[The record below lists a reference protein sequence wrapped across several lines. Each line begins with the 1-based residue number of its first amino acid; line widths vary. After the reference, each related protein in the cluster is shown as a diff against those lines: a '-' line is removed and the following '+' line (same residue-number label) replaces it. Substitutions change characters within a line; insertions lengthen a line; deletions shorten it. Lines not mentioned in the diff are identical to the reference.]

1 MFYECYIRV
10 IEHRSVN
17 VRLMVINI
25 LRRKLSHPSECSQDV
40 PRTFY
45 HYTMNISDNVQR
57 VFTEHKTT

>member
-10 IEHRSVN
+10 IEHSSVI

-25 LRRKLSHPSECSQDV
+25 LRRKLCHPSEC
-40 PRTFY
+40 
-45 HYTMNISDNVQR
+45 TMNTMNTMNTSDNVQR